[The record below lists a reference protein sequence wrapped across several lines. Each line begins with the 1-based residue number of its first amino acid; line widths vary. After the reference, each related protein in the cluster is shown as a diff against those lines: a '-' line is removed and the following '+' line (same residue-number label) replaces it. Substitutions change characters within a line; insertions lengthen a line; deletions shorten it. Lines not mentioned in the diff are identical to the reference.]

1 MTTVR
6 VQCPSCGLV
15 SEVDKTNGA
24 AICSGCAT
32 PFVIA
37 DAAAAY
43 ANSSHGQA
51 LENGI
56 KRGES
61 FLQLKEWRKAYDAFT
76 ELADQYPHDARAW
89 LGIARAISHELACH
103 EINNSMLQ
111 AIQTNVNKARTLG
124 YYIDELWDIYIE
136 QETERLSREA
146 QQKDMMRRKLQREY
160 DEVVLRS
167 QRQLGTLVANKKAMR
182 STYITLGSIVL
193 LCAGGLSGAWF
204 LKYLAHDWYL
214 YIAGALGVIGLL
226 LFILGL
232 CSSTKKVSLYASDVE
247 DIKRTVERIQQSAK
261 RSGVELDM
269 SQKVKTYIAP
279 RK

>member
-1 MTTVR
+1 MATIR

-15 SEVDKTNGA
+15 SEVENTGA
-24 AICSGCAT
+24 AICPSCAT
-32 PFVIA
+32 PFVVA
-37 DAAAAY
+37 DAAVAY
-43 ANSSHGQA
+43 ANSEHGQA

-76 ELADQYPHDARAW
+76 ELADQYPHDARTW
-89 LGIARAISHELACH
+89 LGIARAISHEQACH
-103 EINNSMLQ
+103 EINNGMLQ
-111 AIQTNVNKARTLG
+111 AIKTNVEKARTLG

-136 QETERLSREA
+136 QETERLAREA
-146 QQKDMMRRKLQREY
+146 QQKEMMRRKLQREY
-160 DEVVLRS
+160 DEVVMRS

-182 STYITLGSIVL
+182 STYLTLGSIIL
-193 LCAGGLSGAWF
+193 AGAGALAGVWF
-204 LKYLAHDWYL
+204 MKYLAHDWYL
-214 YIAGALGVIGLL
+214 YIAGALGAIGLL

-232 CSSTKKVSLYASDVE
+232 CSSTKKVSLYAADVR
-247 DIKRTVERIQQSAK
+247 DIERTVERIQQSAK

-269 SQKVKTYIAP
+269 SKKVKTYITS

>member
-1 MTTVR
+1 MVR

-15 SEVDKTNGA
+15 SDVDDANGA
-24 AICSGCAT
+24 SICSSCAT

-37 DAAAAY
+37 DAAEVY

-56 KRGES
+56 KRGDS
-61 FLQLKEWRKAYDAFT
+61 FLQLKEWRKAYDVFL
-76 ELADQYPHDARAW
+76 ELADQHPHDARTW
-89 LGIARAISHELACH
+89 LGIARAISHDRACH

-111 AIQTNVNKARTLG
+111 AIKSNIEKVRTLSPHQV
-124 YYIDELWDIYIE
+124 DELWEIYIE
-136 QETERLSREA
+136 QESERLNREA

-160 DEVVLRS
+160 DEVVMRS

-182 STYITLGSIVL
+182 STYITLGTVIL
-193 LCAGGLSGAWF
+193 AGAGGLACAWF
-204 LKYLAHDWYL
+204 LKYLVHDWYL

-232 CSSTKKVSLYASDVE
+232 CSSARTVSLYAADVE

-269 SQKVKTYIAP
+269 SQKVKTHIAP